1 METNN
6 YNEAL
11 LFLLRVV
18 VYADGVFD
26 EDESAAINEI
36 CLIEEIA
43 NDYYADFCER
53 VKNFSEKDMY
63 IKGIDHVHE
72 CSPDEQL
79 KIFVWLYKMAEVD
92 GTIHVKEVRFLL
104 YSIRQSDI
112 EFDRVE
118 EEASKLQNLKKA

>member
-6 YNEAL
+6 FNEAL
-11 LFLLRVV
+11 LYLLRVI

-26 EDESAAINEI
+26 EEESAAINQI
-36 CLIEEIA
+36 CLFEEIS

-63 IKGIDHVHE
+63 INGIDHVQE
-72 CSPDEQL
+72 CTPAEQL
-79 KIFVWLYKMAEVD
+79 KIFSWLYKMAEVD

-112 EFDRVE
+112 EFDNVE
-118 EEASKLQNLKKA
+118 KEASNLPELNKA

>member
-11 LFLLRVV
+11 LFLLRVI

-26 EDESAAINEI
+26 DDESAAISEI
-36 CLIEEIA
+36 CTIEGIS

-53 VKNFSEKDMY
+53 VKDFSEKDMY
-63 IKGIDHVHE
+63 IKGIDYVQE
-72 CSPDEQL
+72 CSAAEQL
-79 KIFVWLYKMAEVD
+79 RVFVWLYKMAEVD

-112 EFDRVE
+112 EFDSVE
-118 EEASKLQNLKKA
+118 KEASKLPNLIKE